1 MRFCY
6 FIVLTMFSE
15 DTQAAVSDSA
25 ATRAYHHG
33 LPIGKYPLQTR
44 FCTVG
49 LRTDLERCFKLYQ
62 AVLGRVLGKV
72 PAFRSAHF
80 WAVGPR
86 AP

>member
-1 MRFCY
+1 
-6 FIVLTMFSE
+6 MFSE

-33 LPIGKYPLQTR
+33 LPTGKYPLQAR

-72 PAFRSAHF
+72 PAFKSCPFLGSRPARSVNF
-80 WAVGPR
+80 
-86 AP
+86 